1 MKKSILLAI
10 LSGLLLALAWPTYG
24 VPLLAFIGFVPLL
37 LAEKSIR
44 ESQLKRKGA
53 KVFFTA
59 YITFIIWNS
68 ITTWWIWYSTPFGM
82 FFALA
87 VNSLLMTIVFSLYHF
102 VAKRLPAKIHLI
114 FLPAIWMAF
123 EKFHLNWDFSWPW
136 LNLGNVF
143 SEYTTWIQWYEY
155 TGVFGGALWI
165 WIINIGVF
173 KTVSHYKQEKNR
185 TILTKG
191 IAKNVL
197 LIAIP
202 IILSLFLLYNYE
214 ESSKTAEVTLL
225 QPNIDPYSQK
235 YDISN
240 LQMTQNLIAMAKPVI
255 STKTNYV
262 IAPETALAKG
272 SPIDRFDDSSEKMML
287 QKFVRDYPNM
297 QFITGVDFYRHYTE
311 QKQPSATANYYGP
324 NGWFDFYNAAV
335 QVNKN
340 SVTEKYIKS
349 KLVVG
354 VENFPFKSFL
364 EPLLGDVMLDLGG
377 TVAMRATQKERSVF
391 TSSDGSLK
399 AAPIICYESI
409 YGEFVTGYVE
419 KGANFLAI
427 ITNDAWWDNTQ
438 GHKQHLSYARLRAI
452 ETRKSVARSANTGIS
467 AFINEKGEL
476 TKTLAYNEKGTLS
489 GAITI
494 NNKKTFYV
502 KYGDFIARIAV
513 LFAGMILLYAIAR
526 KKGS

>member
-1 MKKSILLAI
+1 MKKNILLAI

-24 VPLLAFIGFVPLL
+24 VALLAFVGFVPLL
-37 LAEKSIR
+37 LAEKNIR
-44 ESQLKRKGA
+44 TSTYKRKGT

-59 YITFIIWNS
+59 YLTFIIWNS

-87 VNSLLMTIVFSLYHF
+87 VNSLLMTIVFWLYHF
-102 VAKRLPAKIHLI
+102 VAKRLPAKVHII

-165 WIINIGVF
+165 WIVNIGIF
-173 KTVSHYKQEKNR
+173 KAIENYQATQNR
-185 TILTKG
+185 KVLTKRL
-191 IAKNVL
+191 ASHVL

-202 IILSLFLLYNYE
+202 IICSLFILKNYE
-214 ESSKTAEVTLL
+214 ESTEKVSVTLL
-225 QPNIDPYSQK
+225 QPNIDPYSEK

-240 LQMTQNLIAMAKPVI
+240 VQMAKNLVELAKTNITP
-255 STKTNYV
+255 TTNYV
-262 IAPETALAKG
+262 IAPETALARGTSINK
-272 SPIDRFDDSSEKMML
+272 FDNTTEKMVL
-287 QKFVRDYPNM
+287 QQFVSQFPNM
-297 QFITGVDFYRHYTE
+297 QFITGVDFYRHYP
-311 QKQPSATANYYGP
+311 QQDKPSVTANYYGQ

-335 QVNKN
+335 QISKKDP
-340 SVTEKYIKS
+340 SQTYIKS

-354 VENFPFKSFL
+354 VENFPFKSIL

-391 TSSDGSLK
+391 TSYDK
-399 AAPIICYESI
+399 QVKVAPIICYESI
-409 YGEFVTGYVE
+409 YGEFVTQYVE

-438 GHKQHLSYARLRAI
+438 GHQQHLSYARLRAI

-467 AFINEKGEL
+467 AFINEKGEI
-476 TKTLAYNEKGTLS
+476 TQTLAYNAKGALAGNVS
-489 GAITI
+489 I

-502 KYGDFIARIAV
+502 TYGDFIARIGV

-526 KKGS
+526 KKQ